1 MPALPPDATVTAEPT
16 AGVDAAVFRHVLGHF
31 LTGVTIVT
39 TTSADGGPVGMTAN
53 AFTAVSL
60 DPPLVAVCLARSAA
74 SHPAM
79 AAARRFA
86 VHVLSCEQ
94 EDVSLA
100 FARTA
105 ADGARKFDG
114 VAWAAAPDGLPL
126 LDDHLVRLECRALD
140 RVQAGD
146 HVIHIGRVEAAEVA
160 QGEAAPLAFFRG
172 RHAAVPQLAGWA
184 A

>member
-1 MPALPPDATVTAEPT
+1 VKALPPETLTT
-16 AGVDAAVFRHVLGHF
+16 AGVDAGTFRHALGHF

-39 TTSADGGPVGMTAN
+39 TTDRGSEPVGMTAN

-74 SHPAM
+74 SHRAM
-79 AAARRFA
+79 AAAARFA
-86 VHVLSCEQ
+86 VHVLSSEQ

-114 VAWAAAPDGLPL
+114 VAWTAAPDGLPL
-126 LDDHLVRLECRALD
+126 LDDHLVRLECRAIE
-140 RVQAGD
+140 RVEAGD
-146 HVIHIGRVEAAEVA
+146 HVIHLGRVEAAA
-160 QGEAAPLAFFRG
+160 IADGDAAPLAFFRG
-172 RHAAVPQLAGWA
+172 RHAHVLQLAGRA